1 MDYETIRAIT
11 GTLSLIFFVTFFAVV
26 VAWTFW
32 PGNRQ
37 RLDAASR
44 IPLSKD

>member
-11 GTLSLIFFVTFFAVV
+11 GTASLVFFVLFFGGMLV
-26 VAWTFW
+26 WTFW

-37 RLDAASR
+37 RLNDAGR
-44 IPLSKD
+44 IPLNKD

>member
-11 GTLSLIFFVTFFAVV
+11 GTASLIFFVAFFAAVL
-26 VAWTFW
+26 AWTFW

-37 RLDAASR
+37 KLEDAGR